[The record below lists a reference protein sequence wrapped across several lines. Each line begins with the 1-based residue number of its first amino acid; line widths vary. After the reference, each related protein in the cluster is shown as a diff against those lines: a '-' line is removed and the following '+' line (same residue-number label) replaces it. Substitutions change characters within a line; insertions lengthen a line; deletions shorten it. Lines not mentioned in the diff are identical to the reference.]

1 MNLKRFILPF
11 FLFANVIAQNGGIN
25 TFSFMKFT
33 NAAVSFGDNVSGVH
47 GVSGLAWQNQKFKIL
62 KSVEELKKSYDK
74 KYQELLVE
82 MQKALMELND
92 CEAEHGIPDWYDRF
106 GYMYYDFTKNQ
117 YQRND

>member
-1 MNLKRFILPF
+1 MCFVNARRDFEEVRY
-11 FLFANVIAQNGGIN
+11 LFVKLQAIYKC
-25 TFSFMKFT
+25 TMKFT